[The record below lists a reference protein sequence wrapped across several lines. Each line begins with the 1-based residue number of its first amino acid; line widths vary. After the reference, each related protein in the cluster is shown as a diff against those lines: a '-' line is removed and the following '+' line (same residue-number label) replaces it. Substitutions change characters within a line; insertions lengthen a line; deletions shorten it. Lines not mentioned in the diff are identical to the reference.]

1 MAKMIETVK
10 QATREGGGLVI
21 LLTVMIC
28 AIGGLYKLHTKRLDV
43 LDANILIDR
52 EAYHSLD
59 KRVLVLEIK
68 NAK

>member
-1 MAKMIETVK
+1 MIETVK

-43 LDANILIDR
+43 LDAKLLDET
-52 EAYHSLD
+52 EAYYELRE
-59 KRVLVLEIK
+59 RVKVLEIK
-68 NAK
+68 SDS

>member
-1 MAKMIETVK
+1 MIETVK

-28 AIGGLYKLHTKRLDV
+28 AIGGLYKLHTKRLDN
-43 LDANILIDR
+43 LDRDILQDR

-68 NAK
+68 NGN

>member
-1 MAKMIETVK
+1 MDMEVVK
-10 QATREGGGLVI
+10 NINNKGGGLVI

-28 AIGGLYKLHTKRLDV
+28 AIGGLYKLHTNRLDV

-52 EAYHSLD
+52 EAFHSLD

-68 NAK
+68 NGS